1 MQTPA
6 IRQRS
11 YPSLPEILQEL
22 RAENTESRREA
33 LETLAFYFI
42 QQIGLEFKGWRKR
55 DNKPEWAE
63 VNAIA
68 ESTHL
73 IFSRWQIHC
82 KNAPD
87 YKISEDDIA
96 IEVGLSMQLKS
107 NVIFIATTGLFSRKA
122 LSYADSVMHQANL
135 TIITIDREDLHV
147 LITSPQTFVDI
158 LNQKARRTMELRK
171 LIVNRDTYT
180 SVDRF

>member
-6 IRQRS
+6 IGQRS
-11 YPSLPEILQEL
+11 YPSLPEMLQEL
-22 RAENTESRREA
+22 RAENTDLHKEP
-33 LETLAFYFI
+33 LEILAFYFI

-55 DNKPEWAE
+55 GNRPEWAE

-122 LSYADSVMHQANL
+122 LSYADCITRQTNL
-135 TIITIDREDLHV
+135 TIITIDREDLQV
-147 LITSPQTFVDI
+147 LVTSPQTLVDI
-158 LNQKARRTMELRK
+158 LNKKVQRTRG
-171 LIVNRDTYT
+171 
-180 SVDRF
+180 